1 MLVELQLFLEDMKA
15 NGAAEGTLQNYEKW
29 INNFLDRL
37 DIKKSSQLL
46 ALKKPDIQKY
56 RLDLEEDGLSDNS
69 INTYTAPIL
78 SFFNFLYDED
88 YITYN
93 PAKGVKLKKI
103 PPKPMVYLSEQEA
116 SDLIKNCRTKRQRA
130 MFYLM
135 ISTGMRISEVINL
148 TMDDIVG
155 NKVYINDSKRGEA
168 RYIPIGARCR
178 GYIQGYIGTKKVT
191 KLSGETCL
199 DPNGNV
205 VYSNG
210 ERVPAVVGRLADKN
224 YLFTSNN
231 GGKCDANNINR
242 ELKKICKKAGIEK
255 NVSCHKLRATAATLQ
270 SIHGT
275 NMKNIQTMLGHQNSQ
290 MTARYV
296 QMVDQNYQ
304 KEVIENGL
312 FEEEGENE

>member
-37 DIKKSSQLL
+37 NIKKSSQLL

-56 RLDLEEDGLSDNS
+56 RLDLEEEGLSDNS

-116 SDLIKNCRTKRQRA
+116 SDLIKNCRTKRQKA

-148 TMDDIVG
+148 TM
-155 NKVYINDSKRGEA
+155 E
-168 RYIPIGARCR
+168 IG
-178 GYIQGYIGTKKVT
+178 
-191 KLSGETCL
+191 
-199 DPNGNV
+199 
-205 VYSNG
+205 
-210 ERVPAVVGRLADKN
+210 
-224 YLFTSNN
+224 
-231 GGKCDANNINR
+231 
-242 ELKKICKKAGIEK
+242 
-255 NVSCHKLRATAATLQ
+255 RA
-270 SIHGT
+270 H
-275 NMKNIQTMLGHQNSQ
+275 
-290 MTARYV
+290 V
-296 QMVDQNYQ
+296 
-304 KEVIENGL
+304 
-312 FEEEGENE
+312 